1 MLLILSCLTSCP
13 GDSVESSTRLIH
25 HVIRLMHALLILRAS
40 MRVRT
45 HRDGNVHVESSQGT
59 DFGILFFFASLAV
72 PFALA
77 ERHREPMMPSMAPPR
92 LTPPLPPSTLPSP
105 PPSSLPRPVLP
116 SATVA
121 TRRLQA
127 LMFDG
132 LLLHSFC
139 SATRPAEGAS
149 THTARGLATSSMR
162 QSHRLGHSWHQS
174 ADADHQRRQQQL
186 QQQRWAQEDRPSA
199 TSWHFATGS
208 YVGTGDPGL

>member
-1 MLLILSCLTSCP
+1 MRARERRARTAS
-13 GDSVESSTRLIH
+13 G
-25 HVIRLMHALLILRAS
+25 LRAVCS
-40 MRVRT
+40 MRFRQKVL
-45 HRDGNVHVESSQGT
+45 GKKNLI
-59 DFGILFFFASLAV
+59 FLCYSLSL

-199 TSWHFATGS
+199 TSWHFASGS
-208 YVGTGDPGL
+208 YVGTGNPGL